1 MAITE
6 IFQSVYLRVKYILE
20 TRDSIVVA
28 YLLPQTPLVKKV
40 GEVDSLVSRPHPP
53 PLVILFGIKNV
64 QLQTAP
70 QCNSLYII

>member
-1 MAITE
+1 MAITA

-40 GEVDSLVSRPHPP
+40 GEVDSLVSRPPTSACDNFWDKKRSTTDCSP
-53 PLVILFGIKNV
+53 M
-64 QLQTAP
+64 
-70 QCNSLYII
+70 